1 MNFAFGLF
9 LTVCVAAVGFA
20 FYQSEQFKTDIIK
33 FESRC
38 TVKGGLTLQ
47 AYKTGTSW
55 VGCYKNGVELEN
67 EQ

>member
-1 MNFAFGLF
+1 MPVIIMCFVGLF
-9 LTVCVAAVGFA
+9 SSLGFVLYTDA
-20 FYQSEQFKTDIIK
+20 QFTKDIIK
-33 FESRC
+33 FEQRC

-47 AYKTGTSW
+47 AYKTGVKW